1 MEKEP
6 PMSCDNDWPASNRS
20 GGSRRI
26 AALIEDTREWIDKL
40 ESDAHWARTP
50 DIRRT
55 AQDKARIL
63 KDLLELAER
72 AR

>member
-1 MEKEP
+1 L
-6 PMSCDNDWPASNRS
+6 ASIEQIRRLS
-20 GGSRRI
+20 RI